1 MAESQAQV
9 ERSGTKENPSNRV
22 PKQRVIDQ
30 AFSSQETFAALCAAS
45 TQDPAQEWLELR
57 AASSCLIGAWQPGLL
72 HLYNIDLT
80 EFIKYGG

>member
-30 AFSSQETFAALCAAS
+30 AFF
-45 TQDPAQEWLELR
+45 P
-57 AASSCLIGAWQPGLL
+57 PKKHLL
-72 HLYNIDLT
+72 HCVLHPLRILP
-80 EFIKYGG
+80 KSGWS